1 MMSLDRLKPEVQ
13 RTLAAA
19 VPAVVLLF
27 AAFLVVPK
35 AMEYVSVRRQA
46 EVCRK
51 ETDLRKRQNL
61 TELAAEDR
69 QQLSAWPQTRTE
81 PLAFLKE
88 LNRMV
93 AGSRVRLV
101 SYRPPAAVGS
111 SAGPTGPSAG
121 NEALVKPIGC
131 EVTVSGSFVELVTL
145 FQSLA
150 RNSRLFMVANLQV
163 RTETYPRLTAA
174 FRLVRYVTP
183 INIAVAQAR
192 ARGAAMMKTAS
203 AALSERPAPV
213 Q

>member
-1 MMSLDRLKPEVQ
+1 MISLDKLKPEAQ

-35 AMEYVSVRRQA
+35 AMEYSSIRRQTAVCQKEA
-46 EVCRK
+46 E
-51 ETDLRKRQNL
+51 LRKRQNL
-61 TELAAEDR
+61 TELAAEGR
-69 QQLSAWPQTRTE
+69 EQLSAAPQTRTE

-88 LNRMV
+88 LNRTI
-93 AGSRVRLV
+93 ANSRVRLV
-101 SYRPPAAVGS
+101 SYRPPAAAGS
-111 SAGPTGPSAG
+111 GAGPAGPSAG
-121 NEALVKPIGC
+121 KDALVKPIGC

-150 RNSRLFMVANLQV
+150 RNGRLFTVEDLQV
-163 RTETYPRLTAA
+163 RTETYPRLSAA

-183 INIAVAQAR
+183 VHVAVAQS
-192 ARGAAMMKTAS
+192 RGAAIMKTAS

>member
-1 MMSLDRLKPEVQ
+1 MMSLDKLRPEAQ

-19 VPAVVLLF
+19 VPAAVLLF
-27 AAFLVVPK
+27 TAFLIVPK
-35 AMEYVSVRRQA
+35 AMEYTSVSRQV

-51 ETDLRKRQNL
+51 EAELRKRQNL
-61 TELAAEDR
+61 TELAAEGR
-69 QQLSAWPQTRTE
+69 QQLPAWPQTRTE

-101 SYRPPAAVGS
+101 SYRPPAVAS
-111 SAGPTGPSAG
+111 SGAAATGPG
-121 NEALVKPIGC
+121 TGKDALVKPIGC

-145 FQSLA
+145 FQTLA
-150 RNSRLFMVANLQV
+150 RSDRLFIVENLQV
-163 RTETYPRLTAA
+163 RTVTYPRLTAA

-192 ARGAAMMKTAS
+192 GAAIMKTAS
-203 AALSERPAPV
+203 AALSEPAAPV

>member
-1 MMSLDRLKPEVQ
+1 MMSLDRLKPEAQ

-27 AAFLVVPK
+27 TAFLVVPK
-35 AMEYVSVRRQA
+35 AMEYSAVRRQA
-46 EVCRK
+46 AICQK
-51 ETDLRKRQNL
+51 EAELRKRQNL
-61 TELAAEDR
+61 TELAAEGR

-93 AGSRVRLV
+93 ADSRARLV
-101 SYRPPAAVGS
+101 SYRPPAVVGS
-111 SAGPTGPSAG
+111 GAASAAPSAG

-145 FQSLA
+145 FQSLS
-150 RNSRLFMVANLQV
+150 RDGRLFTVEDLQV
-163 RTETYPRLTAA
+163 RTETYPRLSAA

-183 INIAVAQAR
+183 VTVALAQT
-192 ARGAAMMKTAS
+192 RGAAIMKTAS
-203 AALSERPAPV
+203 AALSERPA